1 MDEENII
8 IEGQNSGKLY
18 FRTSFLLIHTIIQQS
33 GVEFILFHLYCISIE
48 FIVFD
53 LKYLIRE

>member
-18 FRTSFLLIHTIIQQS
+18 FRTSFLLIHSFIQQRA
-33 GVEFILFHLYCISIE
+33 VEFILFHLNCISIE
-48 FIVFD
+48 FIVFH